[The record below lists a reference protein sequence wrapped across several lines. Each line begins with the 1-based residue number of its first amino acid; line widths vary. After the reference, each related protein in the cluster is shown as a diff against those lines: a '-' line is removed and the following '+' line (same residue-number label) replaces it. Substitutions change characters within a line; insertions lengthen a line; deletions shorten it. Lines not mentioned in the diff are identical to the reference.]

1 MNRKPI
7 IIVTGEPNS
16 VFLELF
22 FKVYKKRIKNKLKT
36 PVLLI
41 TSKNHLLMQMK
52 YFKMRYLL
60 KLVKSYK
67 MI

>member
-22 FKVYKKRIKNKLKT
+22 FKVYKKNIKKKLKT
-36 PVLLI
+36 PILLI
-41 TSKNHLLMQMK
+41 TSKDHLLMQMK
-52 YFKMRYLL
+52 HFKYNF
-60 KLVKSYK
+60 KIKIIIVNQCY
-67 MI
+67 